1 MRSLRRGHIE
11 PLEFVASGLSG
22 IIVLWPRAVLTML
35 SVSHLACL
43 RGDRRLF
50 SGVAFT
56 LQAGERLHVSG
67 ENGAGKTS
75 LLRILCGL
83 ASPEEGEIRWQG
95 SPIDELGEEYRQ
107 SLLYLGHH
115 NALKEELTALENLR
129 FTAALRGVFINE
141 DESVGLLRRAGLT
154 GREDLPVR
162 VLSQGQKRRVALAR
176 LLWCKAPLWVLD
188 EPYVALDAAAV
199 TWLAGIIGAHVAAGG
214 MAVLTSHQEVDI
226 PGGTAQFLRLAGR
239 A

>member
-1 MRSLRRGHIE
+1 
-11 PLEFVASGLSG
+11 
-22 IIVLWPRAVLTML
+22 ML
-35 SVSHLACL
+35 SVSNLACL

-56 LQAGERLHVSG
+56 LQAGERLHVGG

-83 ASPEEGEIRWQG
+83 SSPEEGEIRWQG
-95 SPIDELGEEYRQ
+95 TPIEALGEDYRQ

-115 NALKEELTALENLR
+115 NALKDELTALENLR
-129 FTAALRGVFINE
+129 FTAALRGITLGE
-141 DESVGLLRRAGLT
+141 DEGVDLLRRAGLV

-199 TWLAGIIGAHVAAGG
+199 LWLAGVIGDHVAAGG
-214 MAVLTSHQEVDI
+214 MAVLTSHQTVEI
-226 PGGTAQFLRLAGR
+226 PGGTAQFLHLAGR